1 MSAESNS
8 YGVRCGRC
16 GNWVTACECPPTSR
30 IPQEAIGYLIR
41 EAKGYTVACLQCA
54 ASGAMNTGAVIWYST
69 VFPYNQDCGVCGKQ
83 LVKGF
88 KTWPQLFE
96 GN

>member
-1 MSAESNS
+1 M
-8 YGVRCGRC
+8 
-16 GNWVTACECPPTSR
+16 T
-30 IPQEAIGYLIR
+30 IQQEAIGYLIR
-41 EAKGYTVACLQCA
+41 EPAGFTVACLQCA
-54 ASGAMNTGAVIWYST
+54 ASGTVTTGAVVWYST
-69 VFPYNQDCGVCGKQ
+69 VFPYNQNCGVCGKV